1 MDLSARL
8 TPDASLPPDSYATL
22 SATDI
27 AEAVRAGSISART
40 VVEAAIERIRQ
51 VNGPLNAFTA
61 LRHNEALGE
70 ASALDAALASGDP
83 TRIRT
88 FGADGL
94 LAGVPVAVKE
104 EYDVAGLPTT
114 LGGYGNT
121 SPAQRDSEV
130 IRRLRA
136 AGAIIIGKTT
146 MPEFGQIPLTN
157 SIRYGL
163 TLNPWDETRSPGGSS
178 GGSAVAVAA
187 GMVPIALGA
196 DGGGSIR
203 IPAACCGLI
212 GLKPARGRIS
222 PAPLSEH
229 WHGLVTLGAISR
241 TVADTAL
248 VNDVIS
254 GSLPSD
260 TYVAPPLPMSHV
272 EATADTSRRFTVAWS
287 ERPATPG
294 VTMMPEVKRAL
305 RATVA
310 LLGDLGHE
318 VKETRRTWPG
328 ATDAFLT
335 QFASGMAIEA
345 DSVEYP
351 EKLEGRTRASAEVG
365 RRIPRAL
372 VERALRRNDAI
383 ARLIDA
389 RFLTHADVLLIP
401 TLPVMAPEADF
412 LSRANAFGSTA
423 GSTPFVANTAIFN
436 VSGHPALSL
445 PAPVSASSLPVGM
458 QFVTRPGREDVL
470 MALAT
475 QIEQRLGGWPMP
487 KLGE

>member
-1 MDLSARL
+1 MDL
-8 TPDASLPPDSYATL
+8 TASSYCAL
-22 SATDI
+22 SATSI
-27 AEAVRAGSISART
+27 AQGVRSGAFTARA
-40 VVEAAIERIRQ
+40 VVEAAIARIRQ
-51 VNGPLNAFTA
+51 VNGPLNAFTVI
-61 LRHNEALGE
+61 RHNEALGE

-88 FGADGL
+88 FGADGP

-114 LGGYGNT
+114 LGGYGNS
-121 SPAQRDSEV
+121 SPAQRDSEA

-157 SIRYGL
+157 SARYGL

-203 IPAACCGLI
+203 VPAACCGLV

-229 WHGLVTLGAISR
+229 WHGLVTLGAITR

-248 VNDVIS
+248 VNDVLA

-260 TYVAPPLPMSHV
+260 SFVAPPLPMPYV
-272 EATADTSRRFTVAWS
+272 EAAADTSRRFTVAWS
-287 ERPATPG
+287 ARPATPG
-294 VTMMPEVKRAL
+294 VAMVPEVERAL

-310 LLGDLGHE
+310 LLSDLGHE
-318 VKETRRTWPG
+318 VKETRRAWPS
-328 ATDAFLT
+328 AADAFLT

-345 DSVEYP
+345 DSVEHP
-351 EKLEGRTRASAEVG
+351 ERLEGRTRATADIG
-365 RRIPRAL
+365 RKIPRF
-372 VERALRRNDAI
+372 VVDRALRRNEAI
-383 ARLIDA
+383 ARTIDA
-389 RFLTHADVLLIP
+389 RFLTHADVLLVP
-401 TLPVMAPEADF
+401 TLPVMAPAADA
-412 LSRANAFGSTA
+412 LSEANALTSA
-423 GSTPFVANTAIFN
+423 SGSTPFVANTAIFN

-445 PAPVSASSLPVGM
+445 PAPVSASSLPIGM
-458 QFVTRPGREDVL
+458 QFVVKPGREDVL
-470 MALAT
+470 MALAA
-475 QIEQRLGGWPMP
+475 QVEQRVGGWPAP